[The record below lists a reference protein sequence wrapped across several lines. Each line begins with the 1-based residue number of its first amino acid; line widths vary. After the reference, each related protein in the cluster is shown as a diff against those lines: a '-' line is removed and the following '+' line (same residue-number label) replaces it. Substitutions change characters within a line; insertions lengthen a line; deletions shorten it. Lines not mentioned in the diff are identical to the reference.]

1 VYTAQTIRT
10 LFLLGAMFLGTLHAN
25 ARAEDR
31 ALKTAGKEK
40 VDAVLLL
47 DGSGSMRV
55 TDPGRLRDEGA
66 KLFLEFL
73 KPGDRVAIVEFS
85 SDAKIVRP
93 LSSFERDQNGALT
106 ADVDKVGNSGEFTD
120 ILAGLKVAKGI
131 LEASPREDAN
141 QVVVLLSD
149 GKLDPNPAVSSAT
162 AARAALVDELL
173 PSFKEI
179 GLKVHTLA
187 FGDLVDRE
195 LLDRIAADT
204 DGSSWFTPTASKIH
218 ESYAELFLVVK
229 SPQVLPLTS
238 KGFKIDAGIDEA
250 TFYINRES
258 AESEISLRS
267 SDGTIMTPEN
277 HPPSVR
283 WFQGQKFDVVTV
295 LQPRLGDWRINGLPT
310 SDSFATVLTNLKL
323 ITDWPT
329 ASSVGSP
336 LLLQARLYENEKPVV
351 LREMAGATKYAF
363 EITPSDKV
371 SEPIIREFL
380 FDDGTHG
387 DKVAGDGI
395 FSHDVELHDVGEY
408 RLKVIA
414 RAPTFERSQQVPF
427 KMKPRMVELLV
438 EGEGAKAGEHGAAA
452 HGTGHGAHDTHG
464 GHAGDGGADAGA
476 SGTGD
481 RFSVVL
487 SPDAQVLRRVDVK
500 LVATGPDKKRY
511 VIPLEK
517 HSEGYRGFASFLPV
531 EGTYQLKATLT
542 GETRKA
548 GKVKDGG
555 GTAITVRE
563 ESNSLT
569 YQKKSLSGEEPE
581 VEVMVVKTEKEES
594 SAPYYLVVLL
604 VNAGLGG
611 LLYLLLGRSGGVSRE
626 PLPEFASVQP
636 LKGLLKTLEGRE
648 QLTEVDPNDPLF
660 QGDEPLP
667 EFTLGTDALQVTVE
681 TVPDSGVSTSA
692 GDGDA
697 AEPPPV
703 EGGEAPPTA
712 SPAEGEAKPVEGA

>member
-1 VYTAQTIRT
+1 MLTVRSFRT
-10 LFLLGAMFLGTLHAN
+10 LLFIGVTLLGVCCVSAG
-25 ARAEDR
+25 AEER
-31 ALKTAGKEK
+31 ALKTTSKEK

-73 KPGDRVAIVEFS
+73 KPGDRVAIIEFS
-85 SDAKIVRP
+85 GDGRIVRP
-93 LSSFERDQNGALT
+93 LEPFERDQVGAVA

-120 ILAGLKVAKGI
+120 IVAGLKLAKSI
-131 LEASPREDAN
+131 LEASPREEAN

-149 GKLDPNPAVSSAT
+149 GKLDPNPAILSAA
-162 AARAALVDELL
+162 AARSTLIDQLL
-173 PSFKEI
+173 PSFKDE

-204 DGSSWFTPTASKIH
+204 EGSSWFTPSAAKIH
-218 ESYAELFLVVK
+218 ESYADLFLVVK

-258 AESEISLRS
+258 PESEISLRS
-267 SDGTIMTPEN
+267 SDGTVMTPED

-283 WFQGQKFDVVTV
+283 WFKGQKFDVVTV
-295 LQPRLGDWRINGLPT
+295 LQPRLGDWRINGLPS

-329 ASSVGSP
+329 AASLGSP

-395 FSHDVELHDVGEY
+395 FSHDVELSELGEY

-438 EGEGAKAGEHGAAA
+438 EGGGGHGESHGAESHGDSHGGGEHS
-452 HGTGHGAHDTHG
+452 H
-464 GHAGDGGADAGA
+464 GADAPGA
-476 SGTGD
+476 GGGNGD
-481 RFSVVL
+481 QFSVVL

-500 LVATGPDKKRY
+500 LSAVGPDKKRY

-517 HSEGYRGFASFLPV
+517 SSDGFRGFSSFLP
-531 EGTYQLKATLT
+531 EDGEYRLKATLT
-542 GETRKA
+542 GESRKA
-548 GKVKDGG
+548 GKIKDGG
-555 GTAITVRE
+555 GTAVTVRE
-563 ESNSLT
+563 ESNTLT
-569 YQKKSLSGEEPE
+569 YHKKSAAGEESE
-581 VEVMVVKTEKEES
+581 VEVMVVKADKQPS
-594 SAPYYLVVLL
+594 SAPYFLVVLL
-604 VNAGLGG
+604 VNATLGG
-611 LLYLLLGRSGGVSRE
+611 GLYALLGRGGGGSRD
-626 PLPEFASVQP
+626 PLPEFPSIQP
-636 LKGLLKTLEGRE
+636 LRTLLKTLEGRAE
-648 QLTEVDPNDPLF
+648 LTEVDPNDPLF

-667 EFTLGTDALQVTVE
+667 EFVLGSDALQITVE
-681 TVPDSGVSTSA
+681 SV
-692 GDGDA
+692 
-697 AEPPPV
+697 
-703 EGGEAPPTA
+703 
-712 SPAEGEAKPVEGA
+712 PAEGEAASSESSSEPAPSEKAGADAAPAEPAAEESKPAEGGA